1 MSQTEQAQF
10 NLILDMAVIAR
21 IIVTKTGIAKN
32 CPLFAKFVIESKKKL
47 NGAKHQFV
55 LLPGGFLKFSSD
67 TLEGVALE
75 EPQEK
80 AAKTEWNAAVDTLK
94 KQALTEFRRSFD
106 SKMLKAL
113 KSVANYLVVGID
125 SEGGSVQFVLVYDL
139 QSGKP
144 LHWTGKTFPRPN
156 EDSRLI
162 GMPIDTHFIKKRID
176 GKKVAVFGCHDLSIF
191 SQRDKRFYSPIASER
206 RDKNTGERI
215 KRKTNTPRSQLRCQF
230 IDATLEFCPD
240 IMVQLPHSEGTWAAK
255 WTKLNEWL
263 LWKNGKQLQHF
274 ATGLN
279 KKPKKQRSKKRYTL
293 SGTQDG
299 DVVNFDKKGWKQ

>member
-1 MSQTEQAQF
+1 
-10 NLILDMAVIAR
+10 MAVIAR
-21 IIVTKTGIAKN
+21 IIVTKTGIAEN
-32 CPLFAKFVIESKKKL
+32 RSLFAKFVIESKKIL

-67 TLEGVALE
+67 TLESVALE

-80 AAKTEWNAAVDTLK
+80 AAKADWNATVDTLK

-125 SEGGSVQFVLVYDL
+125 SKDVQFVLVYDL

-144 LHWTGKTFPRPN
+144 LHWTGKTFPLPGER
-156 EDSRLI
+156 SHLI
-162 GMPIDTHFIKKRID
+162 RMPIDTHFIKKRID

-215 KRKTNTPRSQLRCQF
+215 KRKTNTPWSLLRCQF

-263 LWKNGKQLQHF
+263 QLKNDGKQLQHF